1 MYLKKAEGILRETS
15 VQSFFQSLRE
25 IRDGEEV
32 HIPIPADRLRLSG
45 QPQLAGATA
54 SLRSESNEDQFLGV

>member
-1 MYLKKAEGILRETS
+1 MKCVFKTAGGIWRETS
-15 VQSFFQSLRE
+15 VQSFLQLLRE
-25 IRDGEEV
+25 IRDGEEL

-54 SLRSESNEDQFLGV
+54 SLRSESDED